1 MKIIEEYLW
10 KIFLMLY
17 NLNYY
22 IICEYDIKKDTIIQQ
37 IQILN
42 YYEEVIRK
50 YLNGIGKIIKVIEN
64 EKQIKENCEIY

>member
-42 YYEEVIRK
+42 CYEEVIRK

>member
-1 MKIIEEYLW
+1 
-10 KIFLMLY
+10 MLY

-42 YYEEVIRK
+42 CYEEVIRK